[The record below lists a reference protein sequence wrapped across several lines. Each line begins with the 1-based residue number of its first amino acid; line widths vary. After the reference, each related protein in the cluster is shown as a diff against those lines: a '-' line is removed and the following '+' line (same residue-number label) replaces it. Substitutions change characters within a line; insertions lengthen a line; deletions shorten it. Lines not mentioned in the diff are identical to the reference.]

1 MTPEVPRFIIVAVEV
16 GAGEF
21 VRLARHA
28 LPLGQGVE
36 AEATLCDTPRPAGGW
51 TTAGYTT
58 LTETLSC
65 LACRQQANAAV
76 PGLRQVVWSAHSP
89 PRSPT
94 GRLGA
99 QGHTTPGDPRPLP
112 VRMITRYVGWPWRPR
127 LVRLSD
133 QW

>member
-1 MTPEVPRFIIVAVEV
+1 MTTEVPRFVIVAVEV

-51 TTAGYTT
+51 TTAGFTT

-65 LACRQQANAAV
+65 LACKQQANAAV
-76 PGLRQVVWSAHSP
+76 RDAHPVV
-89 PRSPT
+89 
-94 GRLGA
+94 
-99 QGHTTPGDPRPLP
+99 
-112 VRMITRYVGWPWRPR
+112 
-127 LVRLSD
+127 
-133 QW
+133 